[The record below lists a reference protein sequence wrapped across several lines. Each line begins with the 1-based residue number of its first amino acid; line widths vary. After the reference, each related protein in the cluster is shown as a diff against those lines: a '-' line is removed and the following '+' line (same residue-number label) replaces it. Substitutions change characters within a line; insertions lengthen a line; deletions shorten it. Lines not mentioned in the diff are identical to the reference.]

1 MKLRILVAL
10 IATFAHVVDCS
21 PPGVTDYQKQLLES
35 TMTPAIAASK
45 AAESKLLG
53 VFSSTRFTDH
63 LKGLGTPKAAEL
75 ASTAPGDILA
85 ELKENF
91 EFVEYTT
98 NFKLDI
104 LLSDWQDHGWYLSSW
119 QYCVLVGHGC
129 PQELYDISET
139 SLYKLKPFAQKGHPT
154 SMEEA
159 NERGRYVFKSMHLLD
174 IGGDWNFG
182 STVLIYRQSVIRNRA
197 IQVGGDSGQ
206 FVDACV
212 LHTSPPPSGYDCNFM
227 NNMVQGRLGA
237 DLHEFYGQAVAYHQV
252 RQRTLEG
259 EIAQNIWNL
268 LDPDATINTVAD
280 DPEIIIM
287 GSVTPDD
294 VKVISASFGATF
306 GTTDGDNL
314 VAACQKYK
322 IPLVWHFGDGST
334 QSKEPWNWKPDQP
347 FHCGRPRLLDPATV
361 DATSSGGDISK
372 DQRAIWTKVEQE
384 ARSYRAGGA
393 QPSDD
398 QIKAWFDA
406 ASASQTSVMPLRTGN
421 KCDADLCFGVRR
433 STGQCACRMKPSA
446 DVLV

>member
-1 MKLRILVAL
+1 MNLRIVVTLLAMVNDVVAS
-10 IATFAHVVDCS
+10 S

-35 TMTPAIAASK
+35 TMAPAVAASK

-53 VFSSTRFTDH
+53 IFSSSRFTDH
-63 LKGLGTPKAAEL
+63 LKSLGTSKAAEL
-75 ASTAPGDILA
+75 ASMAPADLLG

-91 EFVEYTT
+91 DFVEYTT
-98 NFKLDI
+98 NFQLGI

-119 QYCVLVGHGC
+119 QYCVQVGHGC

-139 SLYKLKPFAQKGHPT
+139 TLYKLKPFAQQGHPT

-159 NERGRYVFKSMHLLD
+159 NERGRYVFKNMHLLD

-182 STVLIYRQSVIRNRA
+182 STVLIYRQSVIRDRA
-197 IQVGGDSGQ
+197 IQVGGDSGMWVQ
-206 FVDACV
+206 DC
-212 LHTSPPPSGYDCNFM
+212 LLNSSKPPSGYDCNWM
-227 NNMVQGRLGA
+227 RMSQGRLGA
-237 DLHEFYGQAVAYHQV
+237 DLHEFYGQAVAWHEM

-268 LDPDATINTVAD
+268 LDPEATVNTVLD

-294 VKVISASFGATF
+294 VKTISASFGATF
-306 GTTDGDNL
+306 GTADADNL
-314 VAACQKYK
+314 IAACQKYK

-334 QSKEPWNWKPDQP
+334 QSKEPWNWTPDQP
-347 FHCGRPRLLDPATV
+347 FLCGRPRLLDPATV
-361 DATSSGGDISK
+361 DATSSGGDISS

-384 ARSYRAGGA
+384 ARAYRAGGA
-393 QPSDD
+393 QPGDE

-406 ASASQTSVMPLRTGN
+406 ASAAQTSVMPLRTGTT
-421 KCDADLCFGVRR
+421 CDADLCFGVRG
-433 STGQCACRMKPSA
+433 STGQCACRLKPSVV
-446 DVLV
+446 VLV